1 MCCDGYIESLVCEVD
16 RSQTKTYV
24 CVVPLFGRAPVAGV
38 GHLPA
43 NTIISISLS
52 KTPLQ
57 SLVVRSSPVYQ
68 SATNMASITFGRIYV
83 QPMAN
88 IAVID
93 HTVKGPQK
101 KTLMDRSWGF
111 PTNVLLQGEDLL
123 YPLYCGLGIAGDGRC
138 MPD

>member
-1 MCCDGYIESLVCEVD
+1 MRLI
-16 RSQTKTYV
+16 
-24 CVVPLFGRAPVAGV
+24 VVNQDIFFVGVVAGV
-38 GHLPA
+38 GHQPA
-43 NTIISISLS
+43 HTIISISLS

-93 HTVKGPQK
+93 HTVKSPQK
-101 KTLMDRSWGF
+101 FS
-111 PTNVLLQGEDLL
+111 
-123 YPLYCGLGIAGDGRC
+123 
-138 MPD
+138 